1 MFFLIKWL
9 LYFLII
15 IFAVYGFY
23 SMKDTFTQT
32 KESFVDDDEAD
43 TNLSKLYDNKNTLE
57 KKIVEEGQHSDEKKD
72 IEDEKLFRKKSINK
86 DDLKLNKREK
96 NEIMDQVRKSFQKD
110 FSILKKNILDELDK
124 GNRLIQND
132 LTYEKLFE
140 KERIVSPKEG
150 VVSVEAQ
157 EKKNMKEILSEK
169 DDQIKETFIDGI
181 SDDEEEEGMYDGVT
195 SPYCFNCSEL

>member
-1 MFFLIKWL
+1 
-9 LYFLII
+9 
-15 IFAVYGFY
+15 
-23 SMKDTFTQT
+23 
-32 KESFVDDDEAD
+32 
-43 TNLSKLYDNKNTLE
+43 LYDNKTTPE
-57 KKIVEEGQHSDEKKD
+57 KTIIEEDQHSNKKRD
-72 IEDEKLFRKKSINK
+72 IEEEKLFRKKSIHK
-86 DDLKLNKREK
+86 DDLKLNKKEK

-110 FSILKKNILDELDK
+110 FSILKNNILDELDK